1 MATSG
6 TMRPFYGV
14 IIRDKCK
21 SANLETLKAY
31 KVVGHDLLKDH
42 HGPDADD
49 LKSALGDLDKAIAS
63 HGKK

>member
-6 TMRPFYGV
+6 SGTIVPLYGV

-21 SANLETLKAY
+21 LTDLATLNAY

-42 HGPDADD
+42 KDKD
-49 LKSALGDLDKAIAS
+49 LEDSLKDLDKAIAK
-63 HGKK
+63 HTKK